1 MARVGVLQKILGTG
15 GEIPQRDPN
24 GQSLTKEFP
33 ADEALRRS
41 QIIAY
46 YDPPGPAPNTNQQ
59 LWGEAVLL
67 PMVRYCP
74 GKKKRLSPF

>member
-1 MARVGVLQKILGTG
+1 MTSGTG

-24 GQSLTKEFP
+24 GQALTKEFP

-59 LWGEAVLL
+59 LWGEAVIL
-67 PMVRYCP
+67 PIVRYCP
-74 GKKKRLSPF
+74 GKG